1 MSTSEAVWLT
11 IGFSAQAL
19 FTARFLV
26 QWLASERKG
35 ESIIPL
41 AFWYLS
47 LTGGTLLLLYAVYR
61 EDPVIITGQAFG
73 VIVYLRNLILIHRKP
88 TNDGNRSGAPATVSM
103 PEISDAASES
113 QVNLRKAG

>member
-1 MSTSEAVWLT
+1 MSNAEVFWLCV
-11 IGFSAQAL
+11 GFGAQAL

-35 ESIIPL
+35 ESVIPL

-47 LTGGTLLLLYAVYR
+47 LTGGTMLLFYAIYR

-73 VIVYLRNLILIHRKP
+73 VVVYARNLILISRKRSMD
-88 TNDGNRSGAPATVSM
+88 NDPATVSL
-103 PEISDAASES
+103 PETSNEASP
-113 QVNLRKAG
+113 QLRKAG